1 MTELEKE
8 QLLEETMINYGDDLI
23 RLAFQYVKDREIA
36 KDMVQNT
43 FIKCY
48 QKIDQFRNDAS
59 IKTWLYRI
67 TINECKDHLKSWH
80 NRKVQ
85 AKNFLEN
92 TLTSLLSST
101 ESKVME
107 EEKHNEI
114 RGCIFSLP
122 KIYREVIFLY
132 YYKSFTMEEIAITTN
147 VNLNTV
153 KARLRRAKQRLKH
166 VIEEENIYG

>member
-8 QLLEETMINYGDDLI
+8 QLLEETMINYGDDLT

-48 QKIDQFRNDAS
+48 QNLEQFRNEAS

-67 TINECKDHLKSWH
+67 TINECKDHLKSWY
-80 NRKVQ
+80 NRKIQV
-85 AKNFLEN
+85 KNFLEN
-92 TLTSLLSST
+92 TLTSLFFST
-101 ESKVME
+101 EDKVMRE
-107 EEKHNEI
+107 EEQNTI
-114 RGCIFSLP
+114 RDCIFSLP
-122 KIYREVIFLY
+122 YKYREVIFLY
-132 YYKSFTMEEIAITTN
+132 YYKSCTIEEIAIITE

-153 KARLRRAKQRLKH
+153 KTRLRRAKQRLKH
-166 VIEEENIYG
+166 VMKEESIDG

>member
-8 QLLEETMINYGDDLI
+8 QLLEETMINYGDDLV
-23 RLAFQYVKDREIA
+23 RLAFQYVKDKELA

-43 FIKCY
+43 FVKCY
-48 QKIDQFRNDAS
+48 KNLEQFRNEAS

-67 TINECKDHLKSWH
+67 AINECKDHLRSWH

-85 AKNFLEN
+85 AKNFVEN
-92 TLTSLLSST
+92 TLTIFSA

-107 EEKHNEI
+107 AEEQNEI
-114 RGCIFSLP
+114 KDCIFSLP
-122 KIYREVIFLY
+122 KKYREVIFLY
-132 YYKSFTMEEIAITTN
+132 YYKSFTLEEIAIITE

-153 KARLRRAKQRLKH
+153 KTRLTRAKQRLK
-166 VIEEENIYG
+166 VIMKEENIYG